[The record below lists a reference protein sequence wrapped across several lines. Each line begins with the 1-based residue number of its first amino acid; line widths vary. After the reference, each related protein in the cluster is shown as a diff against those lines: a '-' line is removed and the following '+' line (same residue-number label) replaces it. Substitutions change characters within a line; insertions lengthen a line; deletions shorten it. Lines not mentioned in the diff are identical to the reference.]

1 MRSFI
6 AAMLIASFACA
17 CGIFPEEEQYVADVR
32 INDNTTAS
40 DQQKVDYWRTYGRS
54 YGF

>member
-6 AAMLIASFACA
+6 AAMLIASFAYA
-17 CGIFPEEEQYVADVR
+17 CGIFPEEERYVADVR
-32 INDNTTAS
+32 INDNSTAT
-40 DQQKVDYWRTYGRS
+40 DQQQLDYWRA